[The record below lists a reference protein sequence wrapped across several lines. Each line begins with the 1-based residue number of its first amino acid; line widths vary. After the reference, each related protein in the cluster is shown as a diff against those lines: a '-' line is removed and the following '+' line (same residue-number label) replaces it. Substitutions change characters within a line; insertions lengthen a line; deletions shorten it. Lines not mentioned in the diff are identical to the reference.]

1 MTSALKDL
9 LFNIRQHP
17 AFTELL
23 EKIERPRLKPYRP
36 SDQTALDVLGAKTSF
51 VSGQIVQDNA
61 WRSLLTG
68 EEPKE

>member
-1 MTSALKDL
+1 MTPALKDL

-17 AFTELL
+17 GYADLL
-23 EKIERPRLKPYRP
+23 SEIERPRLKPYRP